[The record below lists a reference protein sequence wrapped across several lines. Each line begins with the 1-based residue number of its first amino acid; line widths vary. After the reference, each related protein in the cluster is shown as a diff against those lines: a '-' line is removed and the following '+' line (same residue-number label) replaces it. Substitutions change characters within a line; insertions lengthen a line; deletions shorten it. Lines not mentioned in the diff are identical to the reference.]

1 MMPTRSVVRI
11 VPPADGGGVTA
22 PSAGNDPSPSSVGT
36 AAADGISSGVDGYD
50 AATAITSS
58 ASKSASTIADGK
70 KETAASDT
78 TDRAESQVEGGN
90 TTQEGTACNVEAE
103 VVSISTTAG
112 GQSKT
117 LRREDFNSALEYLE
131 AKYVKSI
138 VIEDDAAA
146 AAGSGNEQAA
156 VKSRK
161 NEVKI
166 SDSDDHNTEDKSGK
180 ACQLEKRAIGQNAQS
195 YNKAE
200 KLRNISSAGESDDAS
215 FGLGEKKV
223 EGGNAAEAKK
233 SPVESV
239 AKLTGDKSAA
249 NTLVPT
255 AAADATSKKT
265 GVSAAESSAG
275 SVPPKGFE
283 HLPHMPH
290 LQQPP
295 QQQIQNTMA
304 TANTPTPNQYPQGYA
319 PWPQCPPG
327 WPFPPNPFG
336 MMYPPYPTP
345 YGFGYG
351 MPPFVPQPQ
360 LQPMHGQHNASKP
373 PDAGTNEAEGKPK
386 SEVADEVDD
395 NAKSTSNETSS
406 TEFPPPPVL
415 PPIDATT
422 LGENLLAEK
431 AKWYP
436 PHPPPFG
443 FGFGMPPFVPQAQ
456 LQSMQGGNNTQP
468 LDLDAGKNE
477 AETRKKSEVTD
488 NMAKFTSSETK
499 KTEVPPVPALP
510 PIDATALDE
519 DSPAEMAKGYPQQ
532 PPYQPFGFGFGVSHF
547 VPQAQLHPMQ
557 GEKDVSQPPDTG
569 NSEVENKAKSEV
581 TDKVDDTAKS
591 TSGETNESESLSLPT
606 LPPIRTIL
614 DRNYD
619 KPAQLDTDAL
629 VEKAKMLVEQEM
641 LAEEMAAKKKRGEV
655 CTLPAL
661 PPSVSKT
668 QVPLLPAAVGQSPSS
683 CAILELLRSR
693 TKLGAKSVYQSSSS
707 SRRRKK
713 LKVDPAKL
721 AAFTAKNPQVEDLP
735 LHALP
740 SPSASAVDQSSSS
753 SSSSSS
759 KKLKVDSARLAAF
772 KAKNAQVEDLPLRAL
787 PSPSAS
793 AVDQSSS
800 SSNNKEDVNSAKL
813 SAYSERAAKKNVRV
827 EVLPLA
833 AVPLL
838 PPVEDTTE
846 VPLLPS
852 PSASAVD
859 QSSSSSSKKRKLES
873 SQLLKML

>member
-11 VPPADGGGVTA
+11 VPPANGGGVTA
-22 PSAGNDPSPSSVGT
+22 PSASNDPSPSSVST
-36 AAADGISSGVDGYD
+36 AAADGIGSGEDND
-50 AATAITSS
+50 AATAIISS

-70 KETAASDT
+70 NETDASDT
-78 TDRAESQVEGGN
+78 TDKAESKVEGN
-90 TTQEGTACNVEAE
+90 TNQEGKACDVEAE

-146 AAGSGNEQAA
+146 AAVAGSGSEQAA

-166 SDSDDHNTEDKSGK
+166 SDSDDHMEDKSGK
-180 ACQLEKRAIGQNAQS
+180 ACQLENRANGQNAQS
-195 YNKAE
+195 DNKAE
-200 KLRNISSAGESDDAS
+200 KLHKISSAGESDDAS
-215 FGLGEKKV
+215 FGLGEKIV

-233 SPVESV
+233 LPVESV
-239 AKLTGDKSAA
+239 VKLPGDKSAA
-249 NTLVPT
+249 TTTLAADP
-255 AAADATSKKT
+255 AAAGAASKKA
-265 GVSAAESSAG
+265 VASQAEKSSSAG

-304 TANTPTPNQYPQGYA
+304 TTNAPTPHQYHQGYA

-336 MMYPPYPTP
+336 MMYPSYPPP

-351 MPPFVPQPQ
+351 MPPFVPQAQ

-373 PDAGTNEAEGKPK
+373 PDAGKNEAEEKAK
-386 SEVADEVDD
+386 SKVTDEVDD
-395 NAKSTSNETSS
+395 TAKSPSNETSS
-406 TEFPPPPVL
+406 TEYPPPPAL
-415 PPIDATT
+415 PPIDATA
-422 LGENLLAEK
+422 LGEDLLVEK

-443 FGFGMPPFVPQAQ
+443 FGFGMPPFAPQPQ
-456 LQSMQGGNNTQP
+456 LQSMQGGNNVTQP
-468 LDLDAGKNE
+468 PAAGKNE

-488 NMAKFTSSETK
+488 NMAKSTSSETK
-499 KTEVPPVPALP
+499 KTEFPPVPALP

-606 LPPIRTIL
+606 LPPILWI
-614 DRNYD
+614 D
-619 KPAQLDTDAL
+619 KPAKLDTDAL

-668 QVPLLPAAVGQSPSS
+668 QVPLLPAAVGQSSSS

-693 TKLGAKSVYQSSSS
+693 TKLGANTVDQSSSS
-707 SRRRKK
+707 SSSSSKK

-740 SPSASAVDQSSSS
+740 SPSASAVDQSSV
-753 SSSSSS
+753 SSSSS

-772 KAKNAQVEDLPLRAL
+772 EAKNAQVEDLPLRAH
-787 PSPSAS
+787 PSAS
-793 AVDQSSS
+793 A
-800 SSNNKEDVNSAKL
+800 
-813 SAYSERAAKKNVRV
+813 
-827 EVLPLA
+827 
-833 AVPLL
+833 
-838 PPVEDTTE
+838 
-846 VPLLPS
+846 
-852 PSASAVD
+852 SAVE

>member
-1 MMPTRSVVRI
+1 MPRRQRSYLLNRWSNFPVI
-11 VPPADGGGVTA
+11 NQQQPPL
-22 PSAGNDPSPSSVGT
+22 SLL
-36 AAADGISSGVDGYD
+36 ILL
-50 AATAITSS
+50 
-58 ASKSASTIADGK
+58 
-70 KETAASDT
+70 
-78 TDRAESQVEGGN
+78 Q
-90 TTQEGTACNVEAE
+90 
-103 VVSISTTAG
+103 
-112 GQSKT
+112 
-117 LRREDFNSALEYLE
+117 RE
-131 AKYVKSI
+131 
-138 VIEDDAAA
+138 
-146 AAGSGNEQAA
+146 
-156 VKSRK
+156 
-161 NEVKI
+161 
-166 SDSDDHNTEDKSGK
+166 
-180 ACQLEKRAIGQNAQS
+180 
-195 YNKAE
+195 
-200 KLRNISSAGESDDAS
+200 
-215 FGLGEKKV
+215 
-223 EGGNAAEAKK
+223 K
-233 SPVESV
+233 SP
-239 AKLTGDKSAA
+239 
-249 NTLVPT
+249 
-255 AAADATSKKT
+255 
-265 GVSAAESSAG
+265 SAG

-295 QQQIQNTMA
+295 QQQIQNTTA
-304 TANTPTPNQYPQGYA
+304 TNAPTPHQYPQGYA

-336 MMYPPYPTP
+336 MMYPSYPPP

-373 PDAGTNEAEGKPK
+373 PDAGKNEAEEKAK
-386 SEVADEVDD
+386 SKVTDEVDD
-395 NAKSTSNETSS
+395 TAKSPSNETSS
-406 TEFPPPPVL
+406 TEYPPPPAL
-415 PPIDATT
+415 PPIDATA
-422 LGENLLAEK
+422 LGEDLLVEK

-443 FGFGMPPFVPQAQ
+443 FGFGMPPFAPQPQ
-456 LQSMQGGNNTQP
+456 LQSMQGGNNVTQP
-468 LDLDAGKNE
+468 PAAGKNE

-488 NMAKFTSSETK
+488 NMAKSTSSETK
-499 KTEVPPVPALP
+499 KTEFPPVPALP

-591 TSGETNESESLSLPT
+591 TSGETKESESLSLPT

-614 DRNYD
+614 DQNND
-619 KPAQLDTDAL
+619 KPAKLDTDAL

-668 QVPLLPAAVGQSPSS
+668 QVPLLPAAVGQSSSS

-693 TKLGAKSVYQSSSS
+693 TKLGANTVDQSSSS
-707 SRRRKK
+707 SSSSKK

-740 SPSASAVDQSSSS
+740 SPSASAVDQSSV
-753 SSSSSS
+753 SSSSS

-772 KAKNAQVEDLPLRAL
+772 EAKNAQVEDLPLRAH
-787 PSPSAS
+787 PSAS
-793 AVDQSSS
+793 A
-800 SSNNKEDVNSAKL
+800 
-813 SAYSERAAKKNVRV
+813 
-827 EVLPLA
+827 
-833 AVPLL
+833 
-838 PPVEDTTE
+838 
-846 VPLLPS
+846 
-852 PSASAVD
+852 SAVE